1 MIYWLGIPRS
11 LEAWMN
17 LSAHCDLSSSEDS
30 SYSSGFPHISV
41 SSRYGLLAGQGH
53 SCLEKREV
61 CVAVL
66 SRVVGSPSDLYQI
79 GVTKVVPIE
88 NPILIPLAQPFIHGL
103 SVNTKQLGPPAQRRG
118 TLRASTSLLLCLVSS
133 TEEKILAFQ
142 IKNRREASGC
152 FSSMTTSFILPAFF
166 GGGLGCWFSCFLV
179 TFITLQFPAPEP
191 SSANT
196 STFVM
201 WAYISC
207 PFQLGEYSFLSR
219 EPYGQ

>member
-1 MIYWLGIPRS
+1 MIYWLGIPRP
-11 LEAWMN
+11 LKAWMN

-30 SYSSGFPHISV
+30 SYSPGFPHINV

-103 SVNTKQLGPPAQRRG
+103 SVNTEQLGPPAQRRG

-179 TFITLQFPAPEP
+179 TFITLQFPPPEP